1 MRGKTRGPSGNR
13 GRGEVQRGSRARHLF
28 SDAPGSAGN
37 RMEGDILSFFYK
49 TGESL
54 SFPEVLQGLDLGRSQ
69 RKELSNL
76 LADLCHRKLLSCDD
90 KVYSLRTP
98 EELLEGILS
107 LSPSGYGFVAVE
119 HPPAGMHIEKDVFI
133 PARALATA
141 NHGDRVLLHLSG
153 GSRAGR
159 FEGRIIRVLERA
171 VQKVVGIFM
180 AGRSSGLVLPEDVR
194 YPYNIV
200 IRKEQSLGAKNG
212 EMVFAEILDYKPGA
226 RNPTGKIVEVLGDPE
241 DLQVQTE
248 ISIRNFDLPRLFDEK
263 LQKEVNG
270 LDATVVLTED
280 RTDLRKVLHVT
291 IDGETAR
298 DFDDAVAIEK
308 TAHGF
313 RLYVSIADVSHYVK
327 PGSLVDQEAYRR
339 GTSVY
344 FPTRVLPML
353 PERLSN
359 DLCSLVPNK
368 DRYTFTAVM
377 EFDASGQR
385 LGKKFTKSVICSRHR
400 LTYTLVKKMVLDRDE
415 ALRHEFAGVVAHLD
429 LMAELAL
436 ILEKRRM
443 QRGSIGFEIPE
454 AQVLLDGDNTITGIV
469 RAERNQA
476 HKLIEEFMLA
486 ANEAVAE
493 TLSGAEGDSLYR
505 IHERPDP
512 IKVAEFSKFAG
523 SLGLGLPRVSS
534 SPEWFG
540 KVLAAAA
547 GTPLEYII
555 SNLLLR
561 TMQQARY
568 SPDNVGHFGLAAQY
582 YTHFTSPIRRYPDL
596 MVHRALAAF
605 LKNRQATK
613 GGKKDDNIS
622 LQEAGQFLSKR
633 ERVAVDAEREVE
645 DRFKVHFM
653 ADKTGES
660 YEGIIAGI
668 SSFGLFIELLDIF
681 VSGGVAATSLPDD
694 HYELEEASHRY
705 IGRRT
710 GKIYQIG
717 DLVRVRLESVDKRRR
732 RINFVI
738 EEKHGA

>member
-1 MRGKTRGPSGNR
+1 MRGKRRGFSGSR
-13 GRGEVQRGSRARHLF
+13 RRGEAQKSTRARHF
-28 SDAPGSAGN
+28 FVEEPGSVIS
-37 RMEGDILSFFYK
+37 RMENEVLSFFYK
-49 TGESL
+49 TGESFT
-54 SFPEVLQGLDLGRSQ
+54 FPEILKGLDLGRSY

-76 LADLCHRKLLSCDD
+76 LAELCHRKLLSCDD
-90 KVYSLRTP
+90 KVYSLRAP
-98 EELLEGILS
+98 EALLEGTLS
-107 LSPSGYGFVAVE
+107 LTPAGYGFVSVE
-119 HPPAGMHIEKDVFI
+119 HPPAGMRLDKDVFI
-133 PARALATA
+133 SAKALTSA
-141 NHGDRVLLHLSG
+141 NHGDRVLLFVT
-153 GSRAGR
+153 GSRGGR
-159 FEGRIIRVLERA
+159 FEGRILRVLQRA
-171 VQKVVGIFM
+171 VQKVAGIFM
-180 AGRSSGLVLPEDVR
+180 AGRSSGLVQPEDVR
-194 YPYNIV
+194 YPFNIV
-200 IRKEQSLGAKNG
+200 IRKEQSMGAKNG

-226 RNPTGKIVEVLGDPE
+226 RNPSGKIIEVLGNPD

-263 LQKEVNG
+263 LLKELNQ
-270 LDATVVLTED
+270 LDARVALTED
-280 RTDLRKVLHVT
+280 RTDLRHVLHVT
-291 IDGETAR
+291 IDGESAR

-308 TAHGF
+308 TARGF

-344 FPTRVLPML
+344 FPARVLPML

-359 DLCSLVPNK
+359 DLCSLVPKK

-385 LGKKFTKSVICSRHR
+385 LGKNFMKSVICSRHR
-400 LTYTLVKKMVLDRDE
+400 LTYTLVKKMLLDRD
-415 ALRHEFAGVVAHLD
+415 AAVRHEFADIVAHID
-429 LMAELAL
+429 LMGELARL
-436 ILEKRRM
+436 LEKRRM
-443 QRGSIGFEIPE
+443 GRGSIGFEIPE
-454 AQVLLDGDNTITGIV
+454 AEVVMAGENTIVDIV

-493 TLSGAEGDSLYR
+493 TLADAGFDTLYR

-512 IKVAEFSKFAG
+512 LKVADFSKFAG
-523 SLGLGLPRVSS
+523 SLGLTLPRLSS

-596 MVHRALAAF
+596 MVHRALEAF
-605 LKNRQATK
+605 LKTRQAARGRKK
-613 GGKKDDNIS
+613 GENIQ

-633 ERVAVDAEREVE
+633 ERVAIDADREVQ

-653 ADKTGES
+653 ADKIGES

-681 VSGGVAATSLPDD
+681 VNGGVALTSLTDD
-694 HYELEEASHRY
+694 YYELEEARHRY

-717 DLVRVRLESVDKRRR
+717 DLVRVRLENVEKRRR

-738 EEKHGA
+738 EEKHDA